1 MKARILNL
9 GLRRRYEQVVGALRQ
24 DLYRYALWLSRDPQ
38 AAEDIVQ
45 ESLLRAWRGFDSLE
59 DMDKAKP
66 WLVTIVRREFL
77 RFKERQREETMDP
90 VIVAEIAEEEADPRV
105 QELRT
110 AIFGLEETYREP
122 LALQVLMGH
131 STDEI
136 AGIMG
141 LNQGAVLTRLHRAR
155 EKLKQAFVE
164 DGVTA
169 QVEAG

>member
-1 MKARILNL
+1 MKAGILNL
-9 GLRRRYEQVVGALRQ
+9 GLRRRYEQVVGGLRQ

-45 ESLLRAWRGFDSLE
+45 ESLLRAWRGFESLE
-59 DMDKAKP
+59 DADKAKP

-90 VIVAEIAEEEADPRV
+90 EVVAQIAEDAADPRV

-110 AIFGLEETYREP
+110 AIFRLEESYREP

-141 LNQGAVLTRLHRAR
+141 LTQGAVLTRLHRAR
-155 EKLKQAFVE
+155 DKLKQAFVE
-164 DGVTA
+164 DGMAVQA
-169 QVEAG
+169 EKE